1 MSFAESVARLIVK
14 EAADAIIATDHEGMI
29 RLWNHG
35 AERIFQYSAD
45 EAEGRSLDLIIP
57 ERLRERH
64 WDGYRRVIESGTSR
78 YGAGEILAVPGLR
91 KDGSRVSLEFTIVPL
106 KDTRGEMLGMAAILR
121 DVTSRYEEMKSLR
134 AKLAAAAQ

>member
-1 MSFAESVARLIVK
+1 MSFAESVARSIVK
-14 EAADAIIATDHEGMI
+14 EAADAIIVTDREGMI

-35 AERIFQYSAD
+35 AERIFQYRPD

-106 KDTRGEMLGMAAILR
+106 KDTRGEMFGMAAILR